1 MFGNISLM
9 RAAALAGLL
18 CVDAARV
25 TAADPVTAVQTV
37 AAAKKAAPGVKRAGK
52 GLAEVPRE
60 CAQCLRLPLG
70 LVQMVFSPLPEVTFK
85 DGLKNTGKGLVAPF
99 SYASPCWKCPAR
111 WSASRGM
118 PPERDLLV

>member
-37 AAAKKAAPGVKRAGK
+37 AAAKKAAPGVTRAGR
-52 GLAEVPRE
+52 GFAEVPRQ
-60 CAQCLRLPLG
+60 CA
-70 LVQMVFSPLPEVTFK
+70 
-85 DGLKNTGKGLVAPF
+85 
-99 SYASPCWKCPAR
+99 
-111 WSASRGM
+111 
-118 PPERDLLV
+118 